1 MDFARFGWFWGAP
14 DGNVFFSV
22 FASLCCSFRA
32 TGIHAGTDP
41 AATDI
46 ANLTEAKQIAD
57 GAASKLEKI
66 LLLFQVI
73 MVGTIGI

>member
-1 MDFARFGWFWGAP
+1 MWLL
-14 DGNVFFSV
+14 N
-22 FASLCCSFRA
+22 LENHHKEN
-32 TGIHAGTDP
+32 HAGTDP

-66 LLLFQVI
+66 LLKRKRP
-73 MVGTIGI
+73 GGKKKKN